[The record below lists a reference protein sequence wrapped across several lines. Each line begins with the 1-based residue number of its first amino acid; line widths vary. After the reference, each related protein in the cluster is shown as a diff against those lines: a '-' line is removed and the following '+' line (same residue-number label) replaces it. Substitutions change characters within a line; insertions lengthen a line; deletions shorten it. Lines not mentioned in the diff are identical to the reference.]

1 MLRDVHAHISVQET
15 SIRSTT
21 PFVIRQQDPSIQHR
35 SHATR
40 TVCMKSARLCYP
52 LQPRRTRGCCKN
64 TLSKRGQMKGKDMG
78 CRIWHQSRS
87 CSTSVFLRLFG
98 VSACAVLLLNSAGL
112 GDVNQVCAHTGGL
125 TKGLFPDQPV
135 KLLELHTQGCGQAEL
150 QAEDPSFQQEP
161 TCGCGSRQPLCT
173 DELVRPSGL
182 QTQRAEDH

>member
-135 KLLELHTQGCGQAEL
+135 KLLELNPGTWSGRAAGRRPRFPAGAHTWMWIT
-150 QAEDPSFQQEP
+150 P
-161 TCGCGSRQPLCT
+161 T
-173 DELVRPSGL
+173 LVHRRVGETFWTANPKG
-182 QTQRAEDH
+182 